1 MLIKIKKKINM
12 DFNIHNYEN
21 INIEY
26 QDGKKNSKIKTN
38 LLFGKKFKYGSDN
51 KKIEYINLYFNSSSK
66 SSNICKEK
74 IIIQTPILFM
84 PQSVF
89 KMYGKEYIPF
99 SFLNEENDKKCR
111 EFKKWINKLEDDIFK
126 HIKKFEINN
135 VKLKKKDLNKL
146 IKYDNFINSDKFL
159 IPIHKYTKCIQTKN
173 GISKEKDSVVFD
185 WNINTP
191 TYATAV
197 LWIRNI
203 WVKNN
208 KWGLNIFCYLIRAM
222 PSHIIPPIDIILDDT
237 DPKDIE
243 NKMLPIEIPTYLNY
257 QELFYKN
264 NYLDKIQQKN
274 IIPEEYQKYFKM
286 IKMGIPKEAVIQ
298 KIQLAGIEPSIL
310 DNPSYKNNNLNNNNS
325 PIRVNGI
332 PPPPLISIDKINS
345 IINFKNLP
353 PPPNNILNRH
363 NDLNISLCENNKNAL
378 FNQISIGN
386 FKLKK
391 VTDKNNNKSD
401 LDKVKKKDIRVP
413 SLDEILLKLKSLKR
427 TVSRESVV

>member
-1 MLIKIKKKINM
+1 M

-38 LLFGKKFKYGSDN
+38 LLFGKKFKYGSNN
-51 KKIEYINLYFNSSSK
+51 KTIEYINLYFNSSSK

-89 KMYGKEYIPF
+89 KMYGKEYVPF
-99 SFLNEENDKKCR
+99 AFLNEENDKKCR
-111 EFKKWINKLEDDIFK
+111 EFKNWINKLEDDIFK

-135 VKLKKKDLNKL
+135 VKLKKKDLNRL
-146 IKYDNFINSDKFL
+146 IKYDNFLDSDKFL
-159 IPIHKYTKCIQTKN
+159 ISINKYTKCIQTKN

-185 WNINTP
+185 WNINAP

-208 KWGLNIFCYLIRAM
+208 KWGLNVFCYLIRAM
-222 PSHIIPPIDIILDDT
+222 PSHIIPPIDIIMDDA
-237 DPKDIE
+237 DPRDIE

-264 NYLDKIQQKN
+264 NHIDAIHQEN

-286 IKMGIPKEAVIQ
+286 IKMGIPKEAVVQ
-298 KIQLAGIEPSIL
+298 KIQLAGLDPSIL
-310 DNPSYKNNNLNNNNS
+310 NNKNNLNSINNL
-325 PIRVNGI
+325 NGLYPP
-332 PPPPLISIDKINS
+332 PPPPLPSNS
-345 IINFKNLP
+345 IFDINTLP
-353 PPPNNILNRH
+353 PPPNYILNDI
-363 NDLNISLCENNKNAL
+363 NKNNSIQSNNKTTTVNNAL
-378 FNQISIGN
+378 MNQISSGN

-391 VTDKNNNKSD
+391 ITDKDRQSNKSD

-413 SLDEILLKLKSLKR
+413 SLDEILLKLKSLRR
-427 TVSRESVV
+427 TKSKESVV